1 MDKIS
6 LCLLTIDRYQ
16 MTKFCLDDLLAKTG
30 IDNKNI
36 ELLILDNG
44 SKDKRIIEYG
54 KSVANIHISE
64 QTNIGVSAGFNK
76 LFRVATGDFIV
87 TIGNDI
93 TLTQNWLKDLIY
105 YNGKIKNSGVSAIY
119 CLLDKG
125 LYNKN
130 LDVFMPNNGL
140 VYGVALW
147 NRNLLNKI
155 GGFDESLK
163 GYGCEDSQYCFRANK
178 TGHINYYIPKQ
189 FSVHLGVDFN
199 TESTYRKQKDED
211 LKNNLQVLKKSI
223 EKMNKL
229 NNYKI
234 KL

>member
-1 MDKIS
+1 MAKIS

-16 MTKFCLDDLLAKTG
+16 MTKFCLADLLAKTG

-44 SKDKRIIEYG
+44 SKDKRVINFG
-54 KSVANIHISE
+54 KNVSNFHIAE

-76 LFRVATGDFIV
+76 LFRLATGDFIV

-93 TLTQNWLKDLIY
+93 TATQNWLKDLIY
-105 YNGKIKNSGVSAIY
+105 YNENIKNSGVSAIY

-125 LYNKN
+125 LYNKK
-130 LDVFMPNNGL
+130 LDVFMPNSGL
-140 VYGVALW
+140 VYGIALW
-147 NRNLLNKI
+147 NKNLLNKI
-155 GGFDESLK
+155 GGFDENLK

-189 FSVHLGVDFN
+189 FSVHLGVDLN
-199 TESTYRKQKDED
+199 ENSDYRKAKDED
-211 LKNNLQVLKKSI
+211 LKNNLQVLKNSI